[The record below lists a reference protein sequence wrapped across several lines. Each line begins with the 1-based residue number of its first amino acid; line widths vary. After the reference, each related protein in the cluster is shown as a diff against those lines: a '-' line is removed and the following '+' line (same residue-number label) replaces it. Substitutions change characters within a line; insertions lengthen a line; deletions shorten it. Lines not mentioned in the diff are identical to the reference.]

1 MKFFAL
7 LLFLIASLSLASC
20 QGEGVLSVEDAWAR
34 PGSAGSNSA
43 VYFRIENSTN
53 REDSL
58 LGGSSTIASQVEI
71 HQSMMGADETMSMHP
86 QESVL
91 VPGRGQV
98 IFEPGGL
105 HVMLVGLQQD
115 LVEGDEIDLTL
126 RFQEAGEITLQVAV
140 EQR

>member
-1 MKFFAL
+1 
-7 LLFLIASLSLASC
+7 
-20 QGEGVLSVEDAWAR
+20 
-34 PGSAGSNSA
+34 
-43 VYFRIENSTN
+43 
-53 REDSL
+53 
-58 LGGSSTIASQVEI
+58 
-71 HQSMMGADETMSMHP
+71 MMGADETMSMHP